1 MRYYL
6 QMFIG
11 MFCLML
17 APAQTLAQGFGIQ
30 QGMSVDE
37 LDVVEDLGTGRYV
50 VNVPSPHS
58 EFALY
63 VVWASDGHGV
73 CLVRGVGKDHDNDRY
88 GQSVRTA
95 FGKLE
100 GALEERYGDFKKR
113 DFLNAGALWDGA
125 NEWVMAI
132 RQSERVYQSVWEAQ
146 YGSDLP
152 DSIVEII
159 LNVDA
164 VSGSSAWIGLQYRLA
179 NFDDCQRELDALD
192 SQGL

>member
-1 MRYYL
+1 MV
-6 QMFIG
+6 
-11 MFCLML
+11 
-17 APAQTLAQGFGIQ
+17 PASAIAQAFGIQ
-30 QGMSVDE
+30 QGLSVDE

-50 VNVPSPHS
+50 VNVPKPHS
-58 EFALY
+58 EFEVY
-63 VVWASDGHGV
+63 VVTASDTEGV

-95 FGKLE
+95 FDKLE
-100 GALEERYGDFKKR
+100 GALEARYGDFER
-113 DFLNAGALWDGA
+113 ADFLNAGALWDEA
-125 NEWVMAI
+125 DEWVMAI
-132 RQSERVYQSVWEAQ
+132 HQSERAQ

-179 NFDDCQRELDALD
+179 NFDDCQQELEALD